1 MKSLLAIKDDRYIE
15 IPYERSKAFSQDN
28 GYDVIEFDNDTV
40 NEYLLTGSDHITIS
54 SDVDSDIVVKMTDV
68 NIVIEGDT
76 LRNHS
81 NKLFYNGT
89 LTRETCIKLTDG
101 DELIIGRNK
110 FIWNKDHISRP
121 YPRTSYQWEEC

>member
-54 SDVDSDIVVKMTDV
+54 SDVDSDIVVEMTVV

-89 LTRETCIKLTDG
+89 LTRE
-101 DELIIGRNK
+101 
-110 FIWNKDHISRP
+110 
-121 YPRTSYQWEEC
+121 